1 MPGPL
6 IEYVVDD
13 ELRAALRSAATTLG
27 CGMTSLDDASD
38 LVEQLAVRQPD
49 LVVLDARD
57 PDCERRLLAAKTS
70 PATRRIPVLV
80 IAVDDGDGGDAA
92 RLHRAG
98 ADAVVA
104 RTEFLAEAAALI
116 RRHLRPDETAAIAA
130 AAHEPLPPRAL
141 EAVAQFN
148 AGEYWEQHET
158 FEELWRAE
166 PRPIRALYQGILQ
179 IGVAYLQ
186 IERGNFLGARR
197 IFLRAQQYLR
207 ALPDSCRGVD
217 VARLRADADAALTEL
232 ERLGAERIAEFP
244 REMMR
249 PLVGTGIEERE

>member
-1 MPGPL
+1 MSGPL
-6 IEYVVDD
+6 IECVVDD
-13 ELRAALRSAATTLG
+13 ELRAALRSAAATLG
-27 CGMTSLDDASD
+27 CGMASLDDASD

-49 LVVLDARD
+49 LLVLDVRD

-70 PATRRIPVLV
+70 PATRRMPVLA
-80 IAVDDGDGGDAA
+80 IADDEQDAV
-92 RLHRAG
+92 RMRRAG

-104 RTEFLAEAAALI
+104 RTKFRAEAAALI
-116 RRHLRPDETAAIAA
+116 RRHRRPDETAAIAA

-207 ALPDSCRGVD
+207 VLPDVCRGVD
-217 VARLRADADAALTEL
+217 VARLRADAGAALAEL
-232 ERLGAERIAEFP
+232 ERLGLEHIAEFP

-249 PLVGTGIEERE
+249 PLVGTGIGEQE